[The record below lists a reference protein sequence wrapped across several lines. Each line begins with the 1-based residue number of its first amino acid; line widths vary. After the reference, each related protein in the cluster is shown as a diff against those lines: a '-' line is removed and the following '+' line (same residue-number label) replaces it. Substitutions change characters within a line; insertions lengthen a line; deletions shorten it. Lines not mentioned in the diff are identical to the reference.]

1 MEKKDV
7 LATLNGIFAHVLK
20 RTDITLDYSMTTND
34 VDGWDSITNMMIISE
49 VEKHYGIHLKLREII
64 KMKDVGNLCDVILER
79 TTGE

>member
-7 LATLNGIFAHVLK
+7 LATLNGIFSQVLK